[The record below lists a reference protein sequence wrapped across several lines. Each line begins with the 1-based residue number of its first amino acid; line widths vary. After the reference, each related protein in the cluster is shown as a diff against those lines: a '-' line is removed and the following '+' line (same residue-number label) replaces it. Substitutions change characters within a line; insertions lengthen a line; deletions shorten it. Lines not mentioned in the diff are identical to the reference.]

1 MKGGKPEGL
10 GKWTHVSDAI
20 EGEWK
25 DGKLNGKAV
34 FYHSRKH
41 WEEFEVQE
49 GKRDGRSIHHW
60 KGGRRLEREWVYSA
74 THMRRTEC
82 WESYLGLMK
91 CTPNRSEFLMRELH
105 GIRGS
110 TTRTG
115 ASMMITRM
123 GSATESGGPGD
134 LFADL
139 GYSQISTWSVVSF
152 GMWMIFPTT

>member
-1 MKGGKPEGL
+1 MGKG
-10 GKWTHVSDAI
+10 THGSDAI
-20 EGEWK
+20 EREWE

-41 WEEFEVQE
+41 WEEFEVEE

-60 KGGRRLEREWVYSA
+60 KGGRRLER
-74 THMRRTEC
+74 
-82 WESYLGLMK
+82 
-91 CTPNRSEFLMRELH
+91 EFLMRELH

-115 ASMMITRM
+115 ASMMIRRM

-152 GMWMIFPTT
+152 GIRMIFPTT